1 MYLKKEKKKKVL
13 DNQLQL
19 VNTELVD
26 PKWMK
31 LCGTCL
37 LWILGIPKLAKQVGA
52 ELGQAQLKLELRMLT
67 GAKKI
72 YSLLK
77 VDWRWS
83 KTAKNRSYLVLVV
96 GKGKNRGTNI

>member
-1 MYLKKEKKKKVL
+1 
-13 DNQLQL
+13 
-19 VNTELVD
+19 
-26 PKWMK
+26 MK

-37 LWILGIPKLAKQVGA
+37 LWLLGIPKLAKQAGA

-67 GAKKI
+67 GAKRI

-83 KTAKNRSYLVLVV
+83 KTAKNRAYLVLVV
-96 GKGKNRGTNI
+96 GKGKIEEQTYKKQNEKIYFIIEYILTK